1 MASKIATMPLEK
13 LLEMRTAVDAEI
25 MARSGGAVPGAAKK
39 AKKPKRVSQGS
50 AWADFTQMIVKEK
63 ADEYTAFKEAS
74 ESKLGVAPRFVAAYR
89 KAHEAEWEAFQT
101 EWNALNVRVKKF
113 NQARAA
119 RAAVEGGVASAAE
132 ESASSDEGSVASGA
146 SEKVAS
152 GKRRGPKKLADMT
165 PEERT
170 AHDAAVQKRREA
182 KKAPAAA
189 EEQEAKAAAP
199 VVVAAPVPVVAAP
212 KPLPLKAAPAPAP
225 KAVAAPV
232 PAPVAAPVPVEE
244 TEEEGVE
251 QRTFTLDGQ
260 KYIRLWD
267 SGANDW
273 ATGDLWAVKANG
285 ERDYYCGELME
296 DGSIN
301 TDAEEPE
308 LD

>member
-1 MASKIATMPLEK
+1 MASKIANMPLEK

-25 MARSGGAVPGAAKK
+25 MARSGGSGSGSGAAKK
-39 AKKPKRVSQGS
+39 PKKPKRVSQGS

-74 ESKLGVAPRFVAAYR
+74 ETKLGVAPRFVAAYR

-101 EWNALNVRVKKF
+101 TWNTEHPK
-113 NQARAA
+113 AA
-119 RAAVEGGVASAAE
+119 KGSVGSAAE
-132 ESASSDEGSVASGA
+132 ESASADEGSVASGA
-146 SEKVAS
+146 SEKAAS

-165 PEERT
+165 PEER
-170 AHDAAVQKRREA
+170 AVHDAAVQKRREA

-189 EEQEAKAAAP
+189 AEEEAKAAAP
-199 VVVAAPVPVVAAP
+199 VVAAPAP
-212 KPLPLKAAPAPAP
+212 KPLPLKA
-225 KAVAAPV
+225 VAAP
-232 PAPVAAPVPVEE
+232 AKLVAAPAKPVAEE
-244 TEEEGVE
+244 EAEEEEGVE

-273 ATGDLWAVKANG
+273 ATGDLWAVKAGG

>member
-1 MASKIATMPLEK
+1 MASKIANMPLEK

-25 MARSGGAVPGAAKK
+25 MARSGGSGSGSGAAKK
-39 AKKPKRVSQGS
+39 PKKPKRVSQGS

-74 ESKLGVAPRFVAAYR
+74 ETKLGVAPRFVAAYR

-101 EWNALNVRVKKF
+101 TWNTEHPK
-113 NQARAA
+113 AA
-119 RAAVEGGVASAAE
+119 KGSVASAAE
-132 ESASSDEGSVASGA
+132 ESASADEGSVASGA

-199 VVVAAPVPVVAAP
+199 VVAAPAP
-212 KPLPLKAAPAPAP
+212 KPLPLKAVPAPAP
-225 KAVAAPV
+225 K
-232 PAPVAAPVPVEE
+232 PAPVAVEE
-244 TEEEGVE
+244 AEEEGVE

-273 ATGDLWAVKANG
+273 ATGDLWALKANG